1 MNISLTGLLTPL
13 LLVLCYTVCCAQK
26 ADGVL
31 LKGCVVH
38 TGTGTVYEEGAVGF
52 RDGRIDYVGRSVAA
66 PKTGYEEVVDCLGR
80 HVYPAL
86 IATNTTL
93 GLTEIM
99 AVRAT
104 NDFRETGS
112 MNPNVRAISAYN
124 AESDVVATTLSNG
137 ILFAQIC
144 PEGGVLSGT
153 SSVVALTGWNWED
166 AAYHTD
172 EGIHLNWPSIYKYT
186 GEEKDPK
193 AYVANDDYPEKLRKI
208 KLFFDE
214 ARAYAQREIP
224 IERDLRMES
233 MRGIFSGDKRLYIH
247 SEFIKE
253 IREITL
259 FKKDFDLEK
268 VSIVGGYDSWMA
280 ADLLRENNISVLV
293 RRVNSLPRLAEDP
306 VDGPYNLP
314 AQLAQ
319 AKVDFC
325 LQMSG
330 RMEPMHNRNLPFNAG
345 TAVGYGL
352 DKEAALK
359 AITLDAAR
367 ILGIADRTGSLEVGK
382 EANILIS
389 KGEIFEIKESQVVE
403 LYYLGEALDLENI
416 QDRLYQKYRKKL
428 LEP

>member
-1 MNISLTGLLTPL
+1 MKLLYPALLGSLLGALSPL
-13 LLVLCYTVCCAQK
+13 YSFAQTSSS
-26 ADGVL
+26 VL

-38 TGTGTVYEEGAVGF
+38 TGAGTVYEEGAVGF
-52 RDGRIDYVGRSVAA
+52 TDGVIDYVGRAVAA
-66 PKTGYEEVVDCLGR
+66 PKSGYGEVIDCLGR

-104 NDFRETGS
+104 NDYRETGS
-112 MNPNVRAISAYN
+112 LNPNVRAISAYN

-153 SSVVALTGWNWED
+153 SSVVALSGWNWED

-172 EGIHLNWPSIYKYT
+172 EGIHLNWPAMYKYT
-186 GEEKDPK
+186 GEKKDPK
-193 AYVANDDYPEKLRKI
+193 AYVANDDYPEKLRQI
-208 KLFFDE
+208 RTFFEE
-214 ARAYAQREIP
+214 AKAYAQRDIP

-233 MRGIFSGDKRLYIH
+233 MRGIFTGEKRLYVH
-247 SEFIKE
+247 AEFIKE

-259 FKKDFDLEK
+259 FKKDFDIKK
-268 VSIVGGYDSWMA
+268 VSLVGGYDSWMA
-280 ADLLRENNISVLV
+280 AALLRESDISVLV

-306 VDGPYNLP
+306 IDGPYILP
-314 AQLAQ
+314 AQLAE

-330 RMEPMHNRNLPFNAG
+330 RMEPMHNRNLPFSAG

-367 ILGIADRTGSLEVGK
+367 ILGIDDRTGSLEVGK
-382 EANILIS
+382 EANLFIS
-389 KGEIFEIKESQVVE
+389 KGDVLEIKESKVE
-403 LYYLGEALDLENI
+403 AMYYRGNILDLENR

-428 LEP
+428 IEQ